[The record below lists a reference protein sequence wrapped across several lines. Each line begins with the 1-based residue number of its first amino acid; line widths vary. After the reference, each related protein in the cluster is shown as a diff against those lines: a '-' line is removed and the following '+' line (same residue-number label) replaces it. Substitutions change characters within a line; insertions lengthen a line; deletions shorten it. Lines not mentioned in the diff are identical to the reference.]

1 MSVPVIEAPIHSVW
15 NLRNLLIVI
24 SFSFV
29 GLGLIGQSHAAI
41 GYALFLIA
49 TLLLLT
55 GTILIAIFGLT
66 KWFNTD
72 FLWRGLSAA
81 FWMGGWCYVM
91 AVSALSGYYVFETF
105 MGYMPLRYILFG
117 PAILFA
123 IIVLDVGIWRT
134 IIKRNLPTIRR
145 FGDLWKRESLDPKAL
160 GKTIVDEVI
169 LHRSLYN
176 TSIFRWVRHQLIF
189 WGFGLMFLVE
199 MLAVIFREA
208 FPAFGWI
215 DIWHLPAHPLKLTF
229 DLAYDLTGLMVL
241 VGCILALIFRVIV
254 RGKEAQKYADTP
266 TSLFLLVV
274 AFTGFMV
281 EGSRLATEPVENS
294 WASFVGFVFIPISPT
309 SPSTIEFLWI
319 FHALAACAFIAY
331 VPLKRMIHS
340 CATPLGRLAG
350 SQTNLMADKK
360 ERSIRGLMRG
370 VCAKEFL
377 PKIS

>member
-1 MSVPVIEAPIHSVW
+1 MSAPAVEAPIPSGW
-15 NLRNLLIVI
+15 NLRNFLIVVA
-24 SFSFV
+24 FSLV
-29 GLGLIGQSHAAI
+29 GLGVIGQSHAAI

-55 GTILIAIFGLT
+55 GTFLIAIFGLT
-66 KWFNTD
+66 KWFNTN

-81 FWMGGWCYVM
+81 FWMGGWCYVL
-91 AVSALSGYYVFETF
+91 AVSALSGYYVFEAF
-105 MGYMPLRYILFG
+105 MGRMPLRYILFG

-123 IIVLDVGIWRT
+123 IIVLDVGIWRG
-134 IIKRNLPTIRR
+134 IIKRNLPTMRR
-145 FGDLWKRESLDPKAL
+145 FGDLWKRENLDAKAL
-160 GKTIVDEVI
+160 GKTIIDDVI
-169 LHRSLYN
+169 LHRSLYD

-199 MLAVIFREA
+199 MLAVMFREA

-215 DIWHLPAHPLKLTF
+215 DLWHLPAHPLKLTF

-241 VGCILALIFRVIV
+241 VGCILALVFRVIV

-281 EGSRLATEPVENS
+281 EGSRLGSEPLEHS
-294 WASFVGFVFIPISPT
+294 WASFVGLVFVPISPT
-309 SPSTIEFLWI
+309 SASAIEILWI

-331 VPLKRMIHS
+331 VPVKRMIHS
-340 CATPLGRLAG
+340 CATPLGRIAS
-350 SQTNLMADKK
+350 SQTALMAAKK
-360 ERSIRGLMRG
+360 TRSIQGLFGRFG
-370 VCAKEFL
+370 GTLK
-377 PKIS
+377 